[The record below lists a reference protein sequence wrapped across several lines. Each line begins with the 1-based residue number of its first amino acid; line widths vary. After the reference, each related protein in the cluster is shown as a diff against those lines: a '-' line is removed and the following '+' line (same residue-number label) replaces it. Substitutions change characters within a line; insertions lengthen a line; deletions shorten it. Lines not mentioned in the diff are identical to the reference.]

1 MNVSDLREILQYVPR
16 FRERIFVIAVD
27 GAVAASSNFPN
38 ILLDLAVLRSLSV
51 RVVLVHGASHQIAE
65 LARMRGMKITNS
77 DGTGITD
84 EPTLELAIDA
94 AIRLTNGIME
104 GLSAVDLRAA
114 YANAIIAHPAG
125 ILGGTDQLFTG
136 RVERVDNHALEL
148 LLKEGIIPVI
158 PPLGFDGEGRTYRV
172 NSDGIALEVAE
183 ALHAAK
189 VIFLG
194 ADDVVGGA
202 NPLPRQLSIDESEEL
217 IRKLRASNGPSGLI
231 SKIECASRA
240 CRGGVPR
247 AHLLDGRINEALL
260 TEIFSHEGSGTM
272 VYSNEYQQI
281 RRIFKKDVRAVMTLI
296 RQSVEDE
303 EIARRTRADILS
315 RIEDYWIL
323 EVDRTPIACVAV
335 HIDPSRSLAEMAC
348 LYVSKAHENK
358 GFGRKLMAF
367 AENLAKEKGVERMVA
382 LSTRAV
388 NYLQQKG
395 GYAETDA
402 SILSEERRARYEG
415 SGRNSRILV
424 KELRPK
430 GA

>member
-27 GAVAASSNFPN
+27 GSVAASENFSN
-38 ILLDLAVLRSLSV
+38 ILLDIAVLRSLSV
-51 RVVLVHGASHQIAE
+51 RVVLVHGASHQIE
-65 LARMRGMKITNS
+65 QLALKRGIRTTNS

-84 EPTLELAIDA
+84 ESTLELAIDA
-94 AIRLTNGIME
+94 GIRLTNRIME

-125 ILGGTDQLFTG
+125 ILGGMDQLFTG

-189 VIFLG
+189 IIFLG
-194 ADDVVGGA
+194 TDEVVGGTH
-202 NPLPRQLSIDESEEL
+202 PLPRQLSIDESEEL
-217 IRKLRASNGPSGLI
+217 IKKLRSSGSPSGLI
-231 SKIECASRA
+231 SKIECSARA
-240 CRGGVPR
+240 CRSGVPR

-272 VYSNEYQQI
+272 IYSNEYQQI
-281 RRIFKKDVRAVMTLI
+281 RRIYKKDVRSIMALI

-303 EIARRTRADILS
+303 EITRRTRTDILT

-323 EVDRTPIACVAV
+323 EVDRTPIACVALHV
-335 HIDPSRSLAEMAC
+335 DKEHSLAEMAC
-348 LYVSKAHENK
+348 LYVSRSQENK

-367 AENLAKEKGVERMVA
+367 AENLAREKGIERIYA

-395 GYAETDA
+395 GYSEAA
-402 SILSEERRARYEG
+402 SRILPEDRRVKYEG
-415 SGRNSRILV
+415 NGRNSKILI

-430 GA
+430 NS